1 MENEE
6 KLVLKDGTQTCTY
19 VGCALLREHSGGCS
33 RRSTAGCSGPHEL
46 AQYRGKQIRG
56 SACSPPT
63 NASKISCDSLKP
75 LIKAP
80 RLHRLAPLC
89 SGAAL
94 SSPCELTHLG
104 KATPVQPCLH
114 GDCVCGRTAFHRGPC
129 CRRLDRTLTVT
140 SYRGFCTVP
149 ATRCLKSVG
158 GGAINLG
165 PLHRPGSL
173 PFVRVSPL
181 LIPSSG
187 KPL

>member
-1 MENEE
+1 MEHKPVPMWDVPCSVNT
-6 KLVLKDGTQTCTY
+6 V
-19 VGCALLREHSGGCS
+19 VGVQGEAQLADPSPHP
-33 RRSTAGCSGPHEL
+33 TPICSGPHEL